1 MQSVHQEVMPAV
13 TTRMQQVVLL
23 LMAVVRSTGVRCT
36 ATPTPLALHWM
47 TLYVFMH
54 TLRFM
59 QLHVATRGTDIDAH
73 TPGYV
78 CRSGQTK
85 LTRPTVI
92 SRRCGRHA
100 FAVPCK
106 AGTTVIGALSRRK
119 CTNSQWV
126 AQSS

>member
-13 TTRMQQVVLL
+13 ATRMQQVVLL
-23 LMAVVRSTGVRCT
+23 LVAVVRSTGVRCT

-47 TLYVFMH
+47 TLYVSMH

-119 CTNSQWV
+119 CTNSQWA
-126 AQSS
+126 AQCS

>member
-1 MQSVHQEVMPAV
+1 MQSV
-13 TTRMQQVVLL
+13 QQVVLL
-23 LMAVVRSTGVRCT
+23 LMAVVAMVVRSTGVRSTGVRCT

-47 TLYVFMH
+47 TLCVSMH